1 VKASEPFGHPARLT
15 GWTRR
20 TNMFGKLWDKADWAV
35 GVLLVVAMA
44 AAVIL

>member
-1 VKASEPFGHPARLT
+1 
-15 GWTRR
+15 
-20 TNMFGKLWDKADWAV
+20 MFGKLWDKADWAV